1 MNANDMIHK
10 RQLGKT
16 DLNVSEIG
24 LGCFQLG
31 GNTTINE
38 IPISFSNMSEKTASQ
53 IIHASLELGIN
64 TFDTADWYSL
74 GNSEIRLGSALKK
87 NREDVIICTK
97 AGIVP
102 SYTGEVIDLSYN
114 YLISALDR
122 SLKRLQTNYVDL
134 FQIHKPPQNKNEFD
148 NIVNVFEKVKSTGKS
163 RYCGISVGV
172 RYEKGIELIKSG
184 IVDAI
189 QIYFSLIDPE
199 PLKELIPLARKRN
212 VGIIVAEPL
221 AQGLLT
227 GKYDIKH
234 KFQKNDIR
242 HFGYNTKLLQTKLKR
257 SEQFHFLKINTK
269 NLNQIA
275 IAYVLSSK
283 GVSTCIPGSKSMKQL
298 KSNIDA
304 SNIKLSDNELSKI
317 KKIQEK
323 WLPTAIK
330 NEPKHF

>member
-1 MNANDMIHK
+1 MIHK
-10 RQLGKT
+10 RRLGKT

-53 IIHASLELGIN
+53 IIHTSLELGIN

-184 IVDAI
+184 IIDAI
-189 QIYFSLIDPE
+189 QIYFSLIDPD

-242 HFGYNTKLLQTKLKR
+242 YFGYNTKLLQTKLKR
-257 SEQFHFLKINTK
+257 SEQFHFLKRNTK

-275 IAYVLSSK
+275 IAYVLSSN
-283 GVSTCIPGSKSMKQL
+283 GVSTCIPGSKSMRQL
-298 KSNIDA
+298 KSNVDA
-304 SNIKLSDNELSKI
+304 SNSKLSDSELSKI

-323 WLPTAIK
+323 WLPTVVK

>member
-1 MNANDMIHK
+1 MIHK

-38 IPISFSNMSEKTASQ
+38 IPISFSNMSEKTAGQ
-53 IIHASLELGIN
+53 IINMSLELGIN

-74 GNSEIRLGSALKK
+74 GNSEIRLGNILKK
-87 NREDVIICTK
+87 HRENVIIFTK

-102 SYTGEVIDLSYN
+102 SYTGETIDLSYN

-172 RYEKGIELIKSG
+172 RYERGIELIKSG
-184 IVDAI
+184 IIDAI

-199 PLKELIPLARKRN
+199 PLKELIPLAMKRN

-227 GKYDIKH
+227 SKYNTKH

-242 HFGYNTKLLQTKLKR
+242 HYGYNSKLLQTKLKR
-257 SEQFHFLKINTK
+257 SKQFDFLKRSTK
-269 NLNQIA
+269 NLNQIS
-275 IAYVLSSK
+275 IGYVLSNN
-283 GVSTCIPGSKSMKQL
+283 GISTCIPGSKSIKQL
-298 KSNIDA
+298 KSNVDA
-304 SNIKLSDNELSKI
+304 VNVKLNDDELSKI

-323 WLPTAIK
+323 WLPTVVK
-330 NEPKHF
+330 NEQKHF